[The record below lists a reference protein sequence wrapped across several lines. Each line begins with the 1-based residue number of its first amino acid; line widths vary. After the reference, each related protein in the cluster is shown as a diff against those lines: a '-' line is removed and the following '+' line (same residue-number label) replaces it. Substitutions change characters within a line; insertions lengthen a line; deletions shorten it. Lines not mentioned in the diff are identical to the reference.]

1 MYSFAWPNIFSSNN
15 VSTNLLED
23 KEAAKSNLLLLLNS
37 ERLSLFG
44 DPYFGTLLKQV
55 IFQPNNNIIV
65 DLIIDELY
73 TTICTY
79 IPQLHLTRNDITI
92 KSNKIDL
99 FATINVTYKI
109 DNTSDL
115 YHINLTNNVQEV

>member
-1 MYSFAWPNIFSSNN
+1 MHSLAWPKMFSNTN
-15 VSTNLLED
+15 VSTLLLED
-23 KEAAKSNLLLLLNS
+23 KAAIKSNLLLLLNS

-44 DPYFGTLLKQV
+44 DPYYGTALKQV

-79 IPQLHLTRNDITI
+79 IPQVYLTRNDI
-92 KSNKIDL
+92 KVQSDKINL
-99 FATINVTYKI
+99 YATINITYRL

-115 YHINLTNNVQEV
+115 YTINLTNNTQEV

>member
-79 IPQLHLTRNDITI
+79 IPQLYLTRNDITI

>member
-1 MYSFAWPNIFSSNN
+1 MYSLAWPNIFSTNN
-15 VSTNLLED
+15 VSTNLVED
-23 KEAAKSNLLLLLNS
+23 KAAIKSNLLLLLNS

-44 DPYFGTLLKQV
+44 DPYFGTALKQV

-79 IPQLHLTRNDITI
+79 IPQLYLTRNDIKI
-92 KSNKIDL
+92 ESNKTDL
-99 FATINVTYKI
+99 FATINVIYKI

-115 YHINLTNNVQEV
+115 YHINLTNNTQEV

>member
-1 MYSFAWPNIFSSNN
+1 MYSLAWPNMFSSNN
-15 VSTNLLED
+15 ISTNLVED
-23 KEAAKSNLLLLLNS
+23 KTAIKSNLLLLLNS

-44 DPYFGTLLKQV
+44 DPYFGTALKQV

-79 IPQLHLTRNDITI
+79 IPQLYLTRNDIKI
-92 KSNKIDL
+92 ESNKTDL
-99 FATINVTYKI
+99 FATINVIYKI

-115 YHINLTNNVQEV
+115 YHINLTNNTQEV

>member
-15 VSTNLLED
+15 VSINLLED
-23 KEAAKSNLLLLLNS
+23 KAAVKSNLLLLLNS

-44 DPYFGTLLKQV
+44 DPYFGAALKQV
-55 IFQPNNNIIV
+55 IFQPNNNIVV

-79 IPQLHLTRNDITI
+79 IPQLYLTRNDITI
-92 KSNKIDL
+92 ESNQIDL
-99 FATINVTYKI
+99 FAKINVIYKI

-115 YHINLTNNVQEV
+115 YHINLTNNIQEV